1 MKAQRNP
8 APLGLLTWAVVLGL
22 LSGGC
27 GQASEERSDAGG
39 TSDTA
44 DGGATSGD
52 PPPAAWQAAQ
62 TPDQCQ
68 PLAAAWDC
76 LYPWPSDWYRA
87 QTSAGPRIDL
97 PPTPAPLRPNP
108 DDAALPGTPIDFIN
122 EYGADGFPV
131 LPQIAIRLP
140 AGVTASNLTAAYAG
154 DQITADFAPSTQADH
169 PTLLLE
175 VSTGRAIAHF
185 CDVDQRPEQV
195 LDRALI
201 LRPVEPLRPGQTY
214 AVALRAQGPKGGVL
228 GADGKTPAPPSGFL
242 SLRDGKPLPALQKY
256 AGVWESQVFAPLQKA
271 GVARQ
276 DLLLAWSFT
285 TRTQS
290 SAAGDMLRT
299 RELVLGQLA
308 DLPLQATIT
317 QVFVQPAAHVALR
330 LEGQLQV
337 PLVMDAATP
346 GARLA
351 RDGQGKVKLNGMASV
366 GFSLVVP
373 ASVAKNAKDGSV
385 RILQFGHGFFGS
397 RAELYDGFVGEFL
410 DQTGMVGMAVD
421 WWGMSFPDAA
431 FLVSDL
437 ITAPNQAPRFVERVH
452 QGMANQLVLTWA
464 AQQGLWQLPQT
475 QVAAKVD
482 MAQIYFYGLSQG
494 HILGGTQVA
503 LNPRLSKAAL
513 GVGGAGF
520 GLMMSRAAPFE
531 TFLAMLE
538 GATGSRQG
546 ATRAALLLGTP
557 LERID
562 PVTYAPWLLASAQGY
577 GAPLPGNPPQ
587 RQILMHAG
595 FADTQVPNLATHV
608 HARALGLALLAPA
621 ARPVFGLSPKAA
633 PLESALVEFNM
644 GYKPL
649 DMLGIGPDGG
659 NPVHNGQRA
668 LPSSVKQIDQF
679 MRPGG
684 LVQQV
689 CDGPCDPN

>member
-1 MKAQRNP
+1 
-8 APLGLLTWAVVLGL
+8 
-22 LSGGC
+22 
-27 GQASEERSDAGG
+27 
-39 TSDTA
+39 
-44 DGGATSGD
+44 
-52 PPPAAWQAAQ
+52 
-62 TPDQCQ
+62 
-68 PLAAAWDC
+68 
-76 LYPWPSDWYRA
+76 
-87 QTSAGPRIDL
+87 
-97 PPTPAPLRPNP
+97 
-108 DDAALPGTPIDFIN
+108 
-122 EYGADGFPV
+122 
-131 LPQIAIRLP
+131 
-140 AGVTASNLTAAYAG
+140 
-154 DQITADFAPSTQADH
+154 
-169 PTLLLE
+169 
-175 VSTGRAIAHF
+175 
-185 CDVDQRPEQV
+185 
-195 LDRALI
+195 
-201 LRPVEPLRPGQTY
+201 
-214 AVALRAQGPKGGVL
+214 
-228 GADGKTPAPPSGFL
+228 
-242 SLRDGKPLPALQKY
+242 
-256 AGVWESQVFAPLQKA
+256 
-271 GVARQ
+271 
-276 DLLLAWSFT
+276 
-285 TRTQS
+285 
-290 SAAGDMLRT
+290 
-299 RELVLGQLA
+299 
-308 DLPLQATIT
+308 
-317 QVFVQPAAHVALR
+317 
-330 LEGQLQV
+330 
-337 PLVMDAATP
+337 
-346 GARLA
+346 
-351 RDGQGKVKLNGMASV
+351 
-366 GFSLVVP
+366 
-373 ASVAKNAKDGSV
+373 
-385 RILQFGHGFFGS
+385 
-397 RAELYDGFVGEFL
+397 
-410 DQTGMVGMAVD
+410 MVGMAVD

-649 DMLGIGPDGG
+649 DMLGISAPC
-659 NPVHNGQRA
+659 P
-668 LPSSVKQIDQF
+668 LPSSRSTSSCAPAGLCSRSATGLATPTDHD
-679 MRPGG
+679 PGPGACSTALSSASWLRMAAKARRTSG
-684 LVQQV
+684 LSPLTFS
-689 CDGPCDPN
+689 GSWRK